1 MRCVRFDSVSINFF
15 PLYSF
20 TVTIVSLKLY
30 SRIICIIYLTHLTQ
44 QDAKMAYHCRYL
56 LDFQL
61 FQKIHQIQAEIDRYL
76 TQAVLLPSRTCCYV
90 FVSLQIPDPARPCPL
105 GWHWG
110 APPLRSVPRCVAA
123 SCSRHNAWYLR
134 LNGLMLPLLIICSE
148 VWQVIGVTVV
158 SINFFPLYSFTVTI
172 SKLETIL
179 AFNYV

>member
-1 MRCVRFDSVSINFF
+1 MRPVGAKA
-15 PLYSF
+15 
-20 TVTIVSLKLY
+20 SLHI
-30 SRIICIIYLTHLTQ
+30 SDEPIICIIYLTHLTQ

-90 FVSLQIPDPARPCPL
+90 FESVQISDPVWPCPL

-158 SINFFPLYSFTVTI
+158 SINFFHYIVSLLLLVSLKLYSRLTMYSISVTSVI
-172 SKLETIL
+172 IYS
-179 AFNYV
+179 